1 MYVYICICACIIYIY
16 CKMFTN
22 WARLKNMLVWC
33 HPGLFFRVHPAGL
46 EKKLSFCE
54 MEKIGS
60 ILIYNTFVTKHC
72 FFFFRNEDTKVFLS
86 HRFFQDP
93 LG

>member
-33 HPGLFFRVHPAGL
+33 HPGLFFSGTPGQS
-46 EKKLSFCE
+46 EKK
-54 MEKIGS
+54 I
-60 ILIYNTFVTKHC
+60 IIV
-72 FFFFRNEDTKVFLS
+72 
-86 HRFFQDP
+86 
-93 LG
+93 